1 MLSVICGFV
10 CRLQLEALKENELV
24 KIETDTEEEEE
35 ENKKDRQ
42 GRAKEDLLASQPLPT
57 SNQLLSEEEDL
68 IIDVYISD

>member
-1 MLSVICGFV
+1 MLSIICGFV

-24 KIETDTEEEEE
+24 KLESDTEEEE

-42 GRAKEDLLASQPLPT
+42 GRAKEDLPASQPLPT